1 MCIVYLTMMLYHL
14 QIWSGMQTRSI
25 LYRWRYT
32 SKFLKK
38 KFFLFY
44 HIHNIIF
51 PLQWGTDAEYLFC
64 QKGGT
69 VSILSVSKSSVILS
83 LGEVEADQQED
94 TINCFTLSNDD
105 TSILT
110 HHKSG
115 LFKLWDWKSN
125 SLNSNLIYIL
135 N

>member
-1 MCIVYLTMMLYHL
+1 MHD
-14 QIWSGMQTRSI
+14 
-25 LYRWRYT
+25 
-32 SKFLKK
+32 
-38 KFFLFY
+38 
-44 HIHNIIF
+44 IIF
-51 PLQWGTDAEYLFC
+51 SLQWSADAEYLFC

-94 TINCFTLSNDD
+94 TINCFTLGNDD
-105 TSILT
+105 AILT

-115 LFKLWDWKSN
+115 LFKLWDWKGN
-125 SLNSNLIYIL
+125 LNSNLIYIL